1 MKIEGYRRKDGRLG
15 IRNHVLVLPCSVC
28 ASETARFVSANVPGT
43 IFLPNQGGCSLSR
56 RDLKTT
62 LETLSGAA
70 ANPNVYGTI
79 LIGNGCEVV
88 QAELLAEEIRKKTN
102 KELQVFVIRECGGS
116 IRTVEKASQA
126 AAEMVTRAA
135 SVTRTGADVAELIL
149 GTECGGSDP
158 TSGLVANP
166 VVGKCSDILIAQGGT
181 AILSETPELIGTE
194 QILSKRCVT
203 GDVGERLLK
212 MIGDYEA
219 DFLNVGENPRYGNPT
234 PGNIAGGIT
243 TLEEK
248 SLGCIHKGGS
258 SPITDVIGYGE
269 PVRTRGLVV
278 SDTPGQDIASIL
290 GMAASGAQI
299 VVFTTGHGTPTGSAI
314 VPVIKLT
321 GNAETYRLMQDNID
335 FDCSGVLRGEQ
346 TMEEA
351 GQMLFAQVV
360 RTANGEQTKAERLG
374 FGEVSIARYCNFA

>member
-1 MKIEGYRRKDGRLG
+1 M
-15 IRNHVLVLPCSVC
+15 LVMPCSVC

-43 IFLPNQGGCSLSR
+43 AFLPNQGGCSLSK

-62 LETLSGAA
+62 LETLSGIA
-70 ANPNVYGTI
+70 ANPNVFGTI

-88 QAELLAEEIRKKTN
+88 QAALLEKEIRKKTN
-102 KELQVFVIRECGGS
+102 KDLEIFVIRECGGS
-116 IRTVEKASQA
+116 IRTVEMAVKAA
-126 AAEMVTRAA
+126 KEMTKRAA
-135 SVTRTGADVAELIL
+135 LARVSEADVSELIL

-166 VVGKCSDILIAQGGT
+166 VVGKCSDLLIDLGGT
-181 AILSETPELIGTE
+181 VILSETPELIGTE
-194 QILSKRCVT
+194 QILSKRCI
-203 GDVGERLLK
+203 DVETGERLLK
-212 MIGDYEA
+212 MIRDYEA

-258 SPITDVIGYGE
+258 RPIMDVIGYAE
-269 PVRTRGLVV
+269 RVRTKGLVV
-278 SDTPGQDIASIL
+278 SDTPGQDIASIA

-299 VVFTTGHGTPTGSAI
+299 VVFTTGHGTPTGSAV

-321 GNAETYRLMQDNID
+321 GNEETGQLMRDNID
-335 FDCSGVLRGEQ
+335 FDCSGVLRGEE

-351 GQMLFAQVV
+351 GKLLFEKMI
-360 RTANGEQTKAERLG
+360 RTANGEQTKAEKLG
-374 FGEVSIARYCNFA
+374 FREVSIARYCNFA